1 MFLTL
6 LAVTFG
12 IAAVVSVIVARLF
25 DRPLRQILSR
35 LVQEELS
42 VAWHRYIIFAI
53 YVVGIGG
60 GVRVASL
67 QKYIYPAPDA
77 RPALTL
83 NADRWTLE
91 IFETIMGT
99 LQSVAW
105 MLLVF
110 FLFALIA
117 YVVVRGLEARK
128 G

>member
-42 VAWHRYIIFAI
+42 TAWHRYLIFAI

-60 GVRVASL
+60 GVRVTSL
-67 QKYIYPAPDA
+67 QKYILPSADAGPAV
-77 RPALTL
+77 TL

-91 IFETIMGT
+91 IYQTIMGT

>member
-12 IAAVVSVIVARLF
+12 IAALVSSVVARLF

-42 VAWHRYIIFAI
+42 AAWHRYLIFAI

-67 QKYIYPAPDA
+67 QKYIMPSADA
-77 RPALTL
+77 GPSVTL
-83 NADRWTLE
+83 NPDRWTLE
-91 IFETIMGT
+91 IYQTIMGT
-99 LQSVAW
+99 LQSVAG

-110 FLFALIA
+110 FVFALIA
-117 YVVVRGLEARK
+117 YVVVRGLETRK
-128 G
+128 A

>member
-6 LAVTFG
+6 LAVTF
-12 IAAVVSVIVARLF
+12 AVAVLVSGVVAKLF

-35 LVQEELS
+35 LVQEDLS
-42 VAWHRYIIFAI
+42 TAWHRYLIFAI

-67 QKYIYPAPDA
+67 QRYIYPAADKG
-77 RPALTL
+77 PALLL

-91 IFETIMGT
+91 IFETVMGA

-105 MLLVF
+105 MLLVV
-110 FLFALIA
+110 FLFALVA
-117 YVVVRGLEARK
+117 YVVVRGLEVRR